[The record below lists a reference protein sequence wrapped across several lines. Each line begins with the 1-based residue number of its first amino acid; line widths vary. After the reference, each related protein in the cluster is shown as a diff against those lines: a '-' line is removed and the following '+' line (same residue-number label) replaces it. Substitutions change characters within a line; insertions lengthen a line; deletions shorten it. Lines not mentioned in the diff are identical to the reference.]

1 MQTLITQK
9 PDLSQAF
16 VEILSHCRIEGV
28 KIEGFIHR
36 IGQLASNIFGDG
48 RKPEFLGEGSYAN
61 VFHIGN
67 SLVVKVSTDP
77 CDAVSSYKAKGRSLK
92 NVVNTLDV
100 FKVVWRGDVWY
111 VIINEYAEKG
121 CPKKSG
127 WLWQYLHDHWGFVQ
141 NCYTT
146 GHRPYY
152 SKQQFLW
159 GSAPEQVASN
169 WIEGEFSDQMH
180 NIFTECAQ
188 LGLIRMDVNKENFI
202 WTKDER
208 LVYIDLGY
216 CSSSRDENE
225 FIINKL
231 SKIEVY
237 GNEQWSKAI
246 G

>member
-16 VEILSHCRIEGV
+16 VEILSHRRIEGV

-48 RKPEFLGEGSYAN
+48 RKPEFLGSGSYAN
-61 VFHIGN
+61 VCHIGN
-67 SLVVKVSTDP
+67 SLVVKVTTDP

-100 FKVVWRGDVWY
+100 FKVIWQGSPWY
-111 VIINEYAEKG
+111 VIINEYLEKG
-121 CPKKSG
+121 DSEKNS
-127 WLWQYLHDHWGFVQ
+127 WLRQYLLDHWENVQ
-141 NCYTT
+141 ICYRT
-146 GHRPYY
+146 GHR
-152 SKQQFLW
+152 
-159 GSAPEQVASN
+159 
-169 WIEGEFSDQMH
+169 IEGEFSDQMH

-188 LGLIRMDVNKENFI
+188 LGLIRMDANEGNFM

-208 LVYIDLGY
+208 LVYLDLGY
-216 CSSSRDENE
+216 GSSGENERE